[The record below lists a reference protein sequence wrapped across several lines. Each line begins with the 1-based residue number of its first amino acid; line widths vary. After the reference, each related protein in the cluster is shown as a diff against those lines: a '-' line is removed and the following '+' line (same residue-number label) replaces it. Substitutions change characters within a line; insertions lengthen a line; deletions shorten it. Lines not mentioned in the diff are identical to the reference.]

1 MIASFAETPQQRII
15 DMFKKFTAR
24 QDVAI
29 LLISQQ
35 VANDIRFVIDEYD
48 QLLPT
53 ILEIPSPAHP
63 YNPEKDSVMQR
74 INKMLGLQ

>member
-1 MIASFAETPQQRII
+1 M
-15 DMFKKFTAR
+15 
-24 QDVAI
+24 
-29 LLISQQ
+29 L
-35 VANDIRFVIDEYD
+35 DEYD

-74 INKMLGLQ
+74 INKMLGVQWERVTLRLKGWRKTPLKTPLKNDNKYCSRKEKAKGKELGEI